1 MIRNINQCLRRQYM
15 RPHAIVLIIGGI
27 ASLVGIIAFVF
38 GIAQIGDLEEDWN
51 DFAIEGKE
59 NGEITIEDIEGDG
72 DLGVTFWVKGVYE
85 DIDQNGLWDV
95 CDNTNVTVIAN
106 PDIIETWAEGAQEL
120 DGEFYFEGNYEQ
132 YGNTSSCD
140 AVSKNKEI
148 SRSDKGLVKIGRAC
162 YGCTS
167 GTFAFEANQSVWVTY
182 DDEVLRQLGEGAL
195 GAGIG
200 FLVGCGSLGCGI
212 LFLIIGAILAF
223 TKKDQA
229 QLADSIHMV
238 DGTGAMVVQV
248 PSQAIPTIGQVQVQ
262 QPEIAQSEGPTLTPD
277 SE

>member
-1 MIRNINQCLRRQYM
+1 M
-15 RPHAIVLIIGGI
+15 RPHVIVLIIGGI
-27 ASLVGIIAFVF
+27 VSLVGIIAFVF
-38 GIAQIGDLEEDWN
+38 GIVQIGDLEEDWN

-59 NGEITIEDIEGDG
+59 NGNITIEDVEGDG

-85 DIDQNGLWDV
+85 DVDENGLWDV
-95 CDNTNVTVIAN
+95 CDNTNVTVTAN
-106 PDIIETWAEGAQEL
+106 PEIIETWAEGAERL
-120 DGEFYFEGNYEQ
+120 DGEFYFEVNYVQ
-132 YGNTSSCD
+132 YGNTSNCD
-140 AVSKNKEI
+140 AVSLNKEI

-182 DDEVLRQLGEGAL
+182 DDEVLRQIGEEAL
-195 GAGIG
+195 AVGIG
-200 FLVGCGSLGCGI
+200 FAVGCGSLGCGI
-212 LFLIIGAILAF
+212 LLLIIGAILAF

-229 QLADSIHMV
+229 QLDGSMHMV

-248 PSQAIPTIGQVQVQ
+248 PSQTIPTIGQVQVQ